1 MTIQPLFL
9 LFKIDI
15 KKVFNNIKCL
25 PNLHLVIQLI
35 QVKKITFK
43 DPEKLEGKAKNTNI
57 EQILI
62 HCFPKII
69 VHIRRWRWRNE
80 I

>member
-25 PNLHLVIQLI
+25 PNLHLVMELI
-35 QVKKITFK
+35 QI
-43 DPEKLEGKAKNTNI
+43 EK
-57 EQILI
+57 
-62 HCFPKII
+62 
-69 VHIRRWRWRNE
+69 
-80 I
+80 